1 MKKYNITVNGKSYQ
15 VEVEEIREDG
25 TFAPS
30 AAVSAP
36 QVQPPAAP
44 AAKPAPTPTSVAAA
58 PANVSGGVKAPMPG
72 TINDIRVAQGQTV
85 KAGEV
90 LLILEAMKME
100 NEIMSPK
107 DGKVV
112 SIHTTK
118 GSSVNTG
125 DVLLVVE

>member
-1 MKKYNITVNGKSYQ
+1 
-15 VEVEEIREDG
+15 
-25 TFAPS
+25 
-30 AAVSAP
+30 
-36 QVQPPAAP
+36 
-44 AAKPAPTPTSVAAA
+44 
-58 PANVSGGVKAPMPG
+58 MPG

>member
-44 AAKPAPTPTSVAAA
+44 AAKPAPAPTSVAAA
-58 PANVSGGVKAPMPG
+58 PANVSGGVKRRCPVRSMIFG
-72 TINDIRVAQGQTV
+72 
-85 KAGEV
+85 
-90 LLILEAMKME
+90 
-100 NEIMSPK
+100 
-107 DGKVV
+107 
-112 SIHTTK
+112 
-118 GSSVNTG
+118 
-125 DVLLVVE
+125 

>member
-44 AAKPAPTPTSVAAA
+44 AAKPVPAPTSVAAA

>member
-44 AAKPAPTPTSVAAA
+44 AAKPAPAPTSVAAA

>member
-30 AAVSAP
+30 AAVRAP
-36 QVQPPAAP
+36 QAQPAAAP
-44 AAKPAPTPTSVAAA
+44 AAKPVPTPASVAAA